1 MADTTAREKTADGW
15 SLPSKYLPPVESRD
29 LPEPLPFRKVIG
41 ASVIILA
48 TALGSGELIFWP
60 YIVTTAGIGIL
71 WLAAVG
77 FTIQLFLNMEIERYT
92 LATGETAVTG
102 FTRFWKPWGIVFIL
116 GAILPN
122 LFPGWV
128 TSSAT
133 AITYTL
139 GINEDLYKYIAVGL
153 LLIIGIVITLS
164 PVIYNTIERVEMVLV
179 SVIFVFLIFAIFVAT
194 KGSSWAGVFTQAPS
208 GLANFPQ
215 IATEIGAAT
224 LLGAIA
230 FAGAGGANN
239 LVQSNYV
246 RDKGLAMGARI
257 PNIVSP
263 ITGEEEATPSLG
275 YTFPLNE
282 ENLRR
287 WRGWWKVAN
296 MEQTFLFWGLGLSG
310 LIALS
315 VLANSTIGVQPGLP
329 ADLGF
334 IKEEAEVLG
343 RTIAPW
349 FATFFLA
356 AAAIKLFS
364 TNVGI
369 LDWVSRLTADSLK
382 VSWLGRSEFWSESKI
397 YITVIWTMITVGTV
411 IILTGVE
418 PLILLIIA
426 ASGGGVVMAFYSTL
440 LIVLNRRAL
449 PEPIKLKSYRLVVI
463 AFSSVFFTAL
473 SLFLLYQVF
482 TGQIP

>member
-1 MADTTAREKTADGW
+1 MTDTTAREKTADGW

-29 LPEPLPFRKVIG
+29 LPEPLPFKKVVG

-139 GINEDLYKYIAVGL
+139 GINEELYKYIAIGL
-153 LLIIGIVITLS
+153 LLTIGIVVTLS

-179 SVIFVFLIFAIFVAT
+179 SVIFVFLIFAIFIAT
-194 KGSSWAGVFTQAPS
+194 KGSSWAGVITQAPS
-208 GLANFPQ
+208 GLANFPE
-215 IATEIGAAT
+215 IAGQIGAAT

-296 MEQTFLFWGLGLSG
+296 MEQTILFWGLGLSG

-334 IKEEAEVLG
+334 IK
-343 RTIAPW
+343 
-349 FATFFLA
+349 
-356 AAAIKLFS
+356 
-364 TNVGI
+364 
-369 LDWVSRLTADSLK
+369 
-382 VSWLGRSEFWSESKI
+382 
-397 YITVIWTMITVGTV
+397 
-411 IILTGVE
+411 
-418 PLILLIIA
+418 
-426 ASGGGVVMAFYSTL
+426 
-440 LIVLNRRAL
+440 
-449 PEPIKLKSYRLVVI
+449 
-463 AFSSVFFTAL
+463 
-473 SLFLLYQVF
+473 
-482 TGQIP
+482 